1 MLNILGKGSLTAA
14 FLLAGS
20 SVISFKLLMGQLG
33 IFTMISLSLVLS
45 ILIVFPFYYRQ
56 LLFTCKCLTRK
67 EWFMICLQA
76 LLGMF
81 LFRLFI
87 LTGLKY
93 TSAGEAGLL
102 LGTTPAITC
111 CLAYF
116 VLKEKLT
123 YKAIAGILCVILGMI
138 SLQDGHVVAYSLDHL
153 LGNMLILCAA
163 ACESAFNIF
172 SRKSSIDRSSI
183 KIRPM
188 IRTILV
194 CFIVLVPCTILALF
208 EFPLTSLRLLDTSG
222 WLALIWQGLFVTIVA
237 YFCWFTGI
245 RYCTA
250 STAAAFSGFMPLSSV
265 LLSVFILN
273 EHLTMKI
280 VLAGVAIIVGVVMI
294 SFNPQEEEESFE
306 PISVED

>member
-1 MLNILGKGSLTAA
+1 
-14 FLLAGS
+14 
-20 SVISFKLLMGQLG
+20 
-33 IFTMISLSLVLS
+33 
-45 ILIVFPFYYRQ
+45 
-56 LLFTCKCLTRK
+56 
-67 EWFMICLQA
+67 MICVQA

-116 VLKEKLT
+116 ILKEKLT
-123 YKAIAGILCVILGMI
+123 YKSIAGILCVIVGMI
-138 SLQDGHVVAYSLDHL
+138 SLQDWHVVAYSIDHL

-163 ACESAFNIF
+163 TCESAFNVF
-172 SRKSSIDRSSI
+172 SRKSSIDKSSV
-183 KIRPM
+183 KIIPM
-188 IRTILV
+188 VRTILV
-194 CFIVLVPCTILALF
+194 CMIVLVPCAILALF
-208 EFPLTSLRLLDTSG
+208 ESFLSSLVLLNMSG
-222 WLALIWQGLFVTIVA
+222 WLALIWQGLFVTVVA
-237 YFCWFTGI
+237 YYCWFTGI
-245 RYCTA
+245 QYCNA

-280 VLAGVAIIVGVVMI
+280 VLAGVAIIVGVIII

-306 PISVED
+306 SISIAD